1 MNLLLNILW
10 ALLGGGILTALQYF
24 IVGLF
29 CAISIVALPFGLQ
42 CFKIAELALFPFG
55 REFVVHRND
64 AIVSIGN
71 LFWIIVAG
79 FWIFLSHVALA
90 LSLALTIIGLPFA
103 FQHLKLAMLA
113 FAPFGLEIQ
122 DKP

>member
-1 MNLLLNILW
+1 MNFLLNILW
-10 ALLGGGILTALQYF
+10 ALLGGGLITALQYF
-24 IVGLF
+24 IAGVF
-29 CAISIVALPFGLQ
+29 CSITIVALPFGLQ
-42 CFKIAELALFPFG
+42 CFKIAELSLFPFG
-55 REFVVHRND
+55 REFVVNRTD
-64 AIVSIGN
+64 PLVSIGN

-90 LSLALTIIGLPFA
+90 LSLAVTLIGLPFA
-103 FQHLKLAMLA
+103 FQHLKLALLA